1 MRCQSKIE
9 GQRLD
14 IVQLHTERE
23 DLGRQLEY
31 VQGMLAEASITVD
44 VDQHHLADLQ
54 RSLDDMHEN
63 LQRSK
68 RERDTYKRQA
78 QRQKAAY
85 EDEIRAAHHKLM
97 DLQRA
102 LTRETDARRNAQEKL
117 KQTSGQLTQQRA
129 HLEEVVIQQRSAER
143 SLNESTELLGMHT
156 SLHDDNSRHRQDS
169 HKIIQRLEG
178 QLAEAKVQL
187 AEKDEARGKLQ
198 EEKEKLLTEMRR
210 REFRHQNSE
219 VRNSQKRGLTSAA
232 GRGGSPGRRRDSG
245 PIPSLGS

>member
-156 SLHDDNSRHRQDS
+156 SLHDDNCHPIRSPAPKTVDEETLRIDCT
-169 HKIIQRLEG
+169 HK
-178 QLAEAKVQL
+178 LA
-187 AEKDEARGKLQ
+187 
-198 EEKEKLLTEMRR
+198 
-210 REFRHQNSE
+210 NS
-219 VRNSQKRGLTSAA
+219 
-232 GRGGSPGRRRDSG
+232 
-245 PIPSLGS
+245 SLSTTFSYCFLCRA